1 MKLSEILQG
10 ISVFLGNFMGK
21 KTLNKEHHYS
31 ISLKNKTQQW
41 STFLLILLSIF
52 LKYPH
57 FVLMI
62 SFILMISSSLH
73 AICSIIYVWERPTY
87 ASDGDQTSWDI
98 YLSDKLKSP
107 FICFNLKN
115 SNFLTVRQPYLQQSS
130 QKSSYESTD
139 SATRLVSHKREVI
152 WLLDV
157 VFFCRKI

>member
-1 MKLSEILQG
+1 MRLLYVILTCFLQSNRVKLSEILQG

-21 KTLNKEHHYS
+21 KTLNKKHHYS

-98 YLSDKLKSP
+98 YLPDKLKSP
-107 FICFNLKN
+107 FICFNLKK
-115 SNFLTVRQPYLQQSS
+115 SNFFNCKAALP
-130 QKSSYESTD
+130 
-139 SATRLVSHKREVI
+139 SAIFPKIFIWSH
-152 WLLDV
+152 WFGNSLG
-157 VFFCRKI
+157 FS